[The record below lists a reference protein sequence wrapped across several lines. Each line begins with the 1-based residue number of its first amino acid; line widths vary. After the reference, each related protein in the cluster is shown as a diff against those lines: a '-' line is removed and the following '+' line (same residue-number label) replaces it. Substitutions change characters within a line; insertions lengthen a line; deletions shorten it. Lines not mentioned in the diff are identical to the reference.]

1 MLNLL
6 ARNWWLLALRGLL
19 ALIFGFLALIW
30 PAITLRVLVILFG
43 AYALVDGL
51 FRVIT
56 ALKDTRKRWGILLLE
71 GVIGIAVGIVAFIWT
86 DITALALLYLIAAWA
101 LVTGILEII
110 VAVWLRKEL
119 RDEWLLGLAGLASV
133 VLGLLLA
140 IWPGSGALAIVWL
153 IGGYA
158 IVFGVLLIVLAFRLR
173 SWGKSLKRKGM
184 I

>member
-19 ALIFGFLALIW
+19 ALIFGLLALIW

-56 ALKDTRKRWGILLLE
+56 ALKDSRKRWGILLLE
-71 GVIGIAVGIVAFIWT
+71 GVLGIALGILAFIWP

-101 LVTGILEII
+101 LVTGILEIMA
-110 VAVWLRKEL
+110 AVWLRKEL
-119 RDEWLLGLAGLASV
+119 KGEWLLGLAGLASV
-133 VLGLLLA
+133 VFGLLLV
-140 IWPGSGALAIVWL
+140 IWPGSGVLAIVWL
-153 IGGYA
+153 IGAYA
-158 IVFGVLLIVLAFRLR
+158 IVFGVLLIALAFRLR
-173 SWGKSLKRKGM
+173 SWGKSLERKGV
-184 I
+184 

>member
-19 ALIFGFLALIW
+19 ALIFGLLALIW

-56 ALKDTRKRWGILLLE
+56 ALKDSRKRWGILLLE
-71 GVIGIAVGIVAFIWT
+71 GVLGIALGILAFIWP

-101 LVTGILEII
+101 LVTGILEIMA
-110 VAVWLRKEL
+110 AVWLRKEL
-119 RDEWLLGLAGLASV
+119 KGEWLLGLAGLASV
-133 VLGLLLA
+133 VFGLLLV
-140 IWPGSGALAIVWL
+140 IWPGSGVLAIVWL
-153 IGGYA
+153 IGAYT
-158 IVFGVLLIVLAFRLR
+158 IVFGVLLIALAFRLR
-173 SWGKSLKRKGM
+173 SWGKSLERKGV
-184 I
+184 

>member
-19 ALIFGFLALIW
+19 ALIFGLLALIW

-56 ALKDTRKRWGILLLE
+56 ALKDSRKRWGILLLE
-71 GVIGIAVGIVAFIWT
+71 GVLGIALGILAFIWP

-101 LVTGILEII
+101 LVTGILEIMA
-110 VAVWLRKEL
+110 AVWLRKEL
-119 RDEWLLGLAGLASV
+119 KGEWLLGLAGLASV
-133 VLGLLLA
+133 VFGLLLV
-140 IWPGSGALAIVWL
+140 IWPGSGVLAIVWL
-153 IGGYA
+153 IGAYA
-158 IVFGVLLIVLAFRLR
+158 VVFGVLLIALAFRLR
-173 SWGKSLKRKGM
+173 SWGKSLERKGV
-184 I
+184 